1 VPGVELQNLVFV
13 SHTTQD
19 DQRLSASLLAKGIS
33 EALIAV
39 RVPTFFDATSLTSG
53 VVWARAIEASAA
65 GAQVFVAII
74 SPSYPK
80 RYWCMRELGECAN

>member
-1 VPGVELQNLVFV
+1 VLLAGVIARCTSEPL
-13 SHTTQD
+13 
-19 DQRLSASLLAKGIS
+19 ASLLAKGIS

-39 RVPTFFDATSLTSG
+39 RVPTFFDATFLNG
-53 VVWARAIEASAA
+53 GMVWARAIEASAA

-80 RYWCMRELGECAN
+80 RYWCMRELGEFAVS